1 VDADGIALAAA
12 QALERRTREQA
23 RELQELRGFV
33 RELEMRLDQL
43 SRYVPPR

>member
-23 RELQELRGFV
+23 RELKELRGRSSV
-33 RELEMRLDQL
+33 
-43 SRYVPPR
+43 SCVAVS